1 MRGQVNSLQKDLLAA
16 RAERR
21 IYKEG
26 MKPSELLAAIEKKPP
41 LLSNLVQPH
50 TNAGNGYIA
59 ADAVQFANEQVW
71 DDLPRLPWD
80 QILHYWQLFTPTAA
94 A

>member
-1 MRGQVNSLQKDLLAA
+1 M
-16 RAERR
+16 

-26 MKPSELLAAIEKKPP
+26 MKPSELLDVIEKKPP
-41 LLSNLVQPH
+41 LLSNLVQVH
-50 TNAGNGYIA
+50 IGAGMYDIA
-59 ADAVQFANEQVW
+59 PDAMQFADEQVW

-80 QILHYWQLFTPTAA
+80 HILHYWQLFTPVAA